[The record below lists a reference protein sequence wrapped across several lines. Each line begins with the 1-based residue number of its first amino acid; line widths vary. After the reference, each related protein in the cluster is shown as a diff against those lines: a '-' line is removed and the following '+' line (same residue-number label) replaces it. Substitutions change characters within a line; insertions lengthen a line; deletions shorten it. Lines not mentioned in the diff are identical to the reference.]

1 MSGTPS
7 TPSTV
12 STENRQRWAELDKQ
26 YERLVDATHPLLAE
40 LGREYPAA
48 SGLVQPAASPVAGL

>member
-12 STENRQRWAELDKQ
+12 STDNRQRWAELDKQ
-26 YERLVDATHPLLAE
+26 YERMVDATHPLLAE
-40 LGREYPAA
+40 LRRDYPAV
-48 SGLVQPAASPVAGL
+48 SGLVQPTVSPVAGV